1 MEIIERLQI
10 AFPFS
15 RREAELLIHT
25 APRRYKTHSIEKRNG
40 RGLRLI
46 SQPTAELKLV
56 QKWLV
61 SNYLKSLPIH
71 DAATAYRSGLG
82 IKDHAQLHA
91 SGKYLLKL
99 DFENFFPSIQG
110 SDFRRHIEK
119 FSNLTLPD
127 QLALVSLLF
136 KADAGGK
143 RLVLS
148 IGAPSSPLVSNTI
161 LYSFDV
167 AVKEYCDQVG
177 VRYSRYADDLAFS
190 TNTPYVLE
198 AVKARVV
205 EICQSLNYPRLYLND
220 GKTVFTSKKHQRQLT
235 GLILSN
241 DGRASLGREKKRII
255 RAMAHHFGLG
265 SLSLDEI
272 EKLRG
277 LIAFTM
283 SIDSEFVASIVKMLG
298 QQKFNELMRGI
309 EGRLVE

>member
-1 MEIIERLQI
+1 MEIVERLQI

-25 APRRYKTHSIEKRNG
+25 APRRYKTHTIEKRNG

-61 SNYLKSLPIH
+61 SNYLQSLPIH

-91 SGKYLLKL
+91 AGKYLLKL
-99 DFENFFPSIQG
+99 DFEDFFPSIQG
-110 SDFRRHIEK
+110 SDFRRHVEK
-119 FSNLTLPD
+119 FSSLSLPD
-127 QLALVSLLF
+127 QIALVRLLF
-136 KADAGGK
+136 KSESGGK
-143 RLVLS
+143 RLLLS

-167 AVKEYCDQVG
+167 AVSEYCAQAG

-190 TNTPYVLE
+190 TNTPYILE
-198 AVKARVV
+198 AVKARIF
-205 EICQSLNYPRLYLND
+205 EICQTLDYPRLRLNE

-241 DGRASLGREKKRII
+241 DGRASLGRDKKRQI
-255 RAMAHHFGLG
+255 RAVAHHFGFG
-265 SLSLDEI
+265 VLSPDETA
-272 EKLRG
+272 KLRG
-277 LIAFTM
+277 LIAFAM
-283 SIDSEFVASIVKMLG
+283 SIDAEFVASIAKMLG
-298 QQKFNELMRGI
+298 QQKFNELMRGV
-309 EGRLVE
+309 EGDANG